1 MSEPAGL
8 SMSLDD
14 LIKKRSQGS
23 RGGGQVMRS
32 GGRGGGALGVRGGG
46 VNKFSD
52 RKSNVVKAGIE
63 FSGRQ
68 QQPTAQYR
76 PQSFG
81 GRHGGRHGA
90 QRGGFQQR
98 RGGFGGRGAF
108 VERQQYGGGT
118 SSVQTYLDDNTGNV
132 VVKLK
137 DTEVV
142 AVSPSGEITLT
153 TGGWFT
159 QTTFEVMNKALGV
172 LQIHVTATGDVRD
185 GAWQVAYGPHLLRF
199 YDGIILHPKNPATA
213 AQRAPM
219 VLAAMSGAAAP
230 ATASNTGI
238 GTTGYGAGL
247 MLPSSSTAMGA
258 LGANPLAASAAAAS
272 TAAAL
277 AAGVMARA
285 RVALGLGGSS
295 AFTGGMSDVTPAQ
308 QQLAL
313 AALAAQQNSA
323 FQLQNVTDQTTTG
336 ADAIRRLKAQGRL

>member
-23 RGGGQVMRS
+23 RGGGQAMRS
-32 GGRGGGALGVRGGG
+32 GGRGGGGLGVRGGG

-52 RKSNVVKAGIE
+52 RKGNGLKAGVE

-68 QQPTAQYR
+68 QQYTPQHRAQG
-76 PQSFG
+76 FG
-81 GRHGGRHGA
+81 GRQGP
-90 QRGGFQQR
+90 QRGPFQQR

-108 VERQQYGGGT
+108 GARPQHGGGT

-142 AVSPSGEITLT
+142 TVSPSGEIALT

-159 QTTFEVMNKALGV
+159 QTTFDVMNKALGV

-219 VLAAMSGAAAP
+219 VLAAMSGAPTPAP
-230 ATASNTGI
+230 ATANTGI
-238 GTTGYGAGL
+238 GAAAGYGAGL
-247 MLPSSSTAMGA
+247 ILPSSSTSMGA
-258 LGANPLAASAAAAS
+258 LGTNPLAASAAAAS

-295 AFTGGMSDVTPAQ
+295 AFSGGLSDVTPAQ

-313 AALAAQQNSA
+313 AALAAQHNSA
-323 FQLQNVTDQTTTG
+323 FQNITDQAPTD

>member
-1 MSEPAGL
+1 
-8 SMSLDD
+8 
-14 LIKKRSQGS
+14 
-23 RGGGQVMRS
+23 
-32 GGRGGGALGVRGGG
+32 
-46 VNKFSD
+46 
-52 RKSNVVKAGIE
+52 E

-68 QQPTAQYR
+68 QQYTTQNR
-76 PQSFG
+76 PQSSG

-108 VERQQYGGGT
+108 GERQQYGGGT
-118 SSVQTYLDDNTGNV
+118 NSVQTYLDDNTGNV

-142 AVSPSGEITLT
+142 AISPSGEITLT

-159 QTTFEVMNKALGV
+159 QTTFDVMNKALGV
-172 LQIHVTATGDVRD
+172 LQIHVTANGDVRD

-219 VLAAMSGAAAP
+219 VLAAMSGVPATAT

-247 MLPSSSTAMGA
+247 ILPSSSTAMGA

-295 AFTGGMSDVTPAQ
+295 AFSGGMSDVTPAQ

-323 FQLQNVTDQTTTG
+323 FQLQNVTDQATTG